1 MKKTKK
7 IVLETLFRCFVV
19 VAASLIYVLA
29 VEWFIEP
36 AGLVSIGLTGVSQ
49 LLQRLFL
56 LIKIDL
62 PIGVYNFLLNVP
74 LLIYGF
80 FKVSRKFV
88 LYTAL
93 SVVVQSVL
101 LLGWIPEV
109 NLEVNILFFAII
121 GGLFAGVGIGAAL
134 YFGVSTG
141 GFDILGQAL
150 NLKKGISIGTITM
163 AINIT
168 LAIVCGG
175 ILEGSWELTLYT
187 FIYIIILSLVVDK
200 IHTAYRYVRIDV
212 ISVKAEEVSSALIKG
227 INRGCTILDVKG
239 AYTHENKYDVFMVIS
254 SYELE
259 KAKKIIYEIDP
270 AAFIMVMPV
279 NKIIGAFYKRTII

>member
-1 MKKTKK
+1 MKKSKK
-7 IVLETLFRCFVV
+7 IVLETMFRCFVV
-19 VAASLIYVLA
+19 IVTSLIYVLA

-49 LLQRLFL
+49 LLNRLFL
-56 LIKIDL
+56 LVGVDI
-62 PIGVYNFLLNVP
+62 PIGIFNFLLNVP

-101 LLGWIPEV
+101 LLGWIPAADFEV
-109 NLEVNILFFAII
+109 NVLFFAII
-121 GGLFAGVGIGAAL
+121 GGLFAGVSIGGAL

-163 AINIT
+163 MLNIS
-168 LAIVCGG
+168 LAIICGG
-175 ILEGSWELTLYT
+175 ILEGNWELTLYT

-212 ISVKAEEVSSALIKG
+212 ISVKSEEVSDALIKG

-259 KAKKIIYEIDP
+259 KAKRIIYEVDP
-270 AAFIMVMPV
+270 NAFIMVMPV

>member
-19 VAASLIYVLA
+19 IASSLIYVLA

-36 AGLVSIGLTGVSQ
+36 AGLVSIGLTGLSQ
-49 LLQRLFL
+49 LLQRLFI
-56 LIKIDL
+56 LINIDL
-62 PIGVYNFLLNVP
+62 PIGLYNFFLNVP

-121 GGLFAGVGIGAAL
+121 GGLFAGVGIGGAL

-141 GFDILGQAL
+141 GFDVLGQAL

-212 ISVKAEEVSSALIKG
+212 ISIKSEEVSTALIQG

-259 KAKKIIYEIDP
+259 KAKKIIYEVDP

-279 NKIIGAFYKRTII
+279 NKIIGAFYKRTIL

>member
-1 MKKTKK
+1 MKKSKK
-7 IVLETLFRCFVV
+7 IVLETMFRCFVV
-19 VAASLIYVLA
+19 IVASLIYVLA

-49 LLQRLFL
+49 LLNRLFL
-56 LIKIDL
+56 LVGVDI
-62 PIGVYNFLLNVP
+62 PIGIFNFLLNVP

-101 LLGWIPEV
+101 LLGWIPAADFEV
-109 NLEVNILFFAII
+109 NVLFFAII
-121 GGLFAGVGIGAAL
+121 GGLFAGVSIGGAL

-163 AINIT
+163 TLNIS
-168 LAIVCGG
+168 LAIICGG
-175 ILEGSWELTLYT
+175 ILEGNWELTLYT

-212 ISVKAEEVSSALIKG
+212 ISVKSEEVSDALIKG

-259 KAKKIIYEIDP
+259 KAKRIIYEVDP
-270 AAFIMVMPV
+270 NAFIMVMPV

>member
-175 ILEGSWELTLYT
+175 ILEGRWELTLYT

>member
-1 MKKTKK
+1 MKKRSKL
-7 IVLETLFRCFVV
+7 VLETLFRCFVV
-19 VAASLIYVLA
+19 IVTSLIYVLA

-36 AGLVSIGLTGVSQ
+36 AGLVSIGLTGMSQ
-49 LLQRLFL
+49 LLNRLFL
-56 LIKIDL
+56 LVGVDI
-62 PIGVYNFLLNVP
+62 PIGIFNFLLNVP
-74 LLIYGF
+74 LLVFGF
-80 FKVSRKFV
+80 FKISRKFV

-93 SVVVQSVL
+93 SVVVQSIF
-101 LLGWIPEV
+101 LLGFLPKA
-109 NLEVNILFFAII
+109 NFEVNILFFAII
-121 GGLFAGVGIGAAL
+121 GGLFAGVGIGVAL

-163 AINIT
+163 ILNIV
-168 LAIVCGG
+168 LAVVCGG
-175 ILEGSWELTLYT
+175 ILEGNWELTLYT

-200 IHTAYRYVRIDV
+200 LHTAYRHVRIDV
-212 ISVKAEEVSSALIKG
+212 ISVKADEISDALIKG

-239 AYTHENKYDVFMVIS
+239 AYTHENKHDVFMVIS

-259 KAKKIIYEIDP
+259 KAKKIIYEIDSS
-270 AAFIMVMPV
+270 AFITVIPV